1 VREAERRRASFMS
14 PSKIGAHASAGDT
27 ADAIAPHS
35 FVRKGRSHMRRIAA
49 VTLAIVAVFAA
60 GIGLLAQAQEV
71 PQTLSEGG
79 TDSKLREQKNEWTV
93 GIVGGLLSGSP
104 MRFVDEMGKVVD
116 DGNNMRVLPVVS
128 HGMASNLDDLLY
140 VRGIDAAITQS
151 DAFEYF
157 RTVRKTPNLENRVN
171 YILRLPL
178 SEIHIVARRDIRSL
192 EDLRGKKVSFGP
204 AGAGSSLTGAIIFQR
219 LGIEVEELH
228 LNAPVSLQKVR
239 SGEIAAMIR
248 SISKP
253 INFFKQIPEDAGLH
267 LVPIPFSKKFADY
280 YTISEFTHKDYPTLV
295 PENGRVDT
303 IGVPLVLAVYNWQ
316 KDRERFRKVERF
328 VQRLFQN
335 WDKLQHPPYHPKWRD
350 VNLAATVPGW
360 NRFSVA
366 ESLLQKMTAGEPK
379 DPKQLGR
386 EFQAFLDKSGPRAAP
401 RDPAA
406 REALFREFLKW
417 RARQENRT
425 Q

>member
-1 VREAERRRASFMS
+1 LQ
-14 PSKIGAHASAGDT
+14 ASAGST
-27 ADAIAPHS
+27 AAATTPDS
-35 FVRKGRSHMRRIAA
+35 FVQKGRKQMRRIAA
-49 VTLAIVAVFAA
+49 VTLAVVAMFGT
-60 GIGLLAQAQEV
+60 GIGRPAFAQEV

-79 TDSKLREQKNEWTV
+79 TDVKLREQKNEWTV
-93 GIVGGLLSGSP
+93 GIVGGLLSGSI
-104 MRFVDEMGKVVD
+104 MRFADEMGKIVD
-116 DGNNMRVLPVVS
+116 DGDNMRVLPIVS

-157 RTVRKTPNLENRVN
+157 RTVRKTPNLESRIN

-219 LGIEVEELH
+219 LGIEVQTLH

-253 INFFKQIPEDAGLH
+253 INFFKRIPEDAGLH

-280 YTISEFTHKDYPTLV
+280 YSLGEFTHKDYPTLV
-295 PENGRVDT
+295 AENERVDT
-303 IGVPLVLAVYNWQ
+303 IAVPLVLAVYNWK
-316 KDRERFRKVERF
+316 KDRDRYRKVKRF
-328 VQRLFQN
+328 VERLFQN

-360 NRFSVA
+360 TRFSVA
-366 ESLLQKMTAGEPK
+366 EDMLQKMTAAGEPK
-379 DPKQLGR
+379 EPQQLGR
-386 EFQAFLDKSGPRAAP
+386 EFQAFLGQAGPRAAP
-401 RDPAA
+401 RDPTE

-417 RARQENRT
+417 RKQHESAT